1 MAAPLSTEEFKGECK
16 RRLIDTY
23 SLALAL
29 GLRSRQAV
37 WTRVE
42 KGQLPEPIIK
52 EESVIA
58 MWDRDAIPDLN
69 GHK

>member
-1 MAAPLSTEEFKGECK
+1 MDTLTPAEFEKECK

-29 GLRSRQAV
+29 GLRSRQAI

-42 KGQLPEPIIK
+42 KGTLPEPIIK

-58 MWDRDAIPDLN
+58 LWDRDSIPELN
-69 GHK
+69 GKK